1 MAEEQKEDNTII
13 WIGGVAIAA
22 VILLVVMLKQDE
34 TKHLQSGAV
43 AQSQAEVFKKVEAR
57 HTSNNT
63 GNVGN

>member
-1 MAEEQKEDNTII
+1 MAEEQKEDNSIF

-34 TKHLQSGAV
+34 TKHLESGAV
-43 AQSQAEVFKKVEAR
+43 AQSNAEVFKKIDAKK
-57 HTSNNT
+57 TSNNT